1 MMKTHVHMDTRG
13 GSRLL
18 MALLAFALLAYAMSA
33 GAGMEMV
40 WGDESVGEPIASD
53 ASYNEAAGLDDAP
66 SDDED
71 NREALEPHDNSEPEE
86 SNEEE
91 RCMLE
96 GLSSLRARL
105 DAARTQLVSERTAFD
120 DARAAF
126 ARSTCAQETLM
137 RSDKDAQG
145 RVAGLENARHRALV
159 LLKLVQDELMQSDE
173 YTTHALMT
181 GSSTLRDVTLRHDML
196 ERLMIVEGEQMRRL
210 ICDQKRLRAAIVL
223 DAACAHHVR
232 QELRASVQ
240 SINELAYKVEEGCAR
255 LRQCVKEI
263 ELSIEEGDNRRAAVI
278 ETKDAMRSA
287 IRDTLSLLADA
298 EQDVGSWYD
307 ELDARAGAQGAL
319 SFGEGLDFALDE
331 DAFIEIWGTAI
342 DEYFADRAR
351 TAGAM
356 PLQGHGREMAASAY
370 LHKVDPRL
378 CAAIS
383 VAESGGG
390 QSCIRPY
397 NAWGWG
403 AADSDPYGLAAEWS
417 SFTEAI
423 GAWHEGV
430 VTSTSG
436 LASAKTVSG
445 LGGIY
450 CSSPAW
456 GVTVIEEMRRISEY
470 AR

>member
-1 MMKTHVHMDTRG
+1 MMKTHVYMDARG
-13 GSRLL
+13 GSRLVT
-18 MALLAFALLAYAMSA
+18 ALLAFALLAYAMSA
-33 GAGMEMV
+33 GAGMGMV
-40 WGDESVGEPIASD
+40 WGEEPVGEPIADD
-53 ASYNEAAGLDDAP
+53 ALNDEADGLEDAP
-66 SDDED
+66 SDDRG
-71 NREALEPHDNSEPEE
+71 NQEALELHDSSEPKEP
-86 SNEEE
+86 SEEE
-91 RCMLE
+91 RRMLE
-96 GLSSLRARL
+96 GLSSLRAKL
-105 DAARTQLVSERTAFD
+105 DAVCTQLVSGQVAFD

-126 ARSTCAQETLM
+126 KRSTCAQETLT
-137 RSDKDAQG
+137 RTDKDAQE
-145 RVAGLENARHRALV
+145 RVAGLENARHRVLV

-196 ERLMIVEGEQMRRL
+196 ERLVIAEGEQMRRL
-210 ICDQKRLRAAIVL
+210 IRDQKCLRTAIVL
-223 DAACAHHVR
+223 EAACTHHAR
-232 QELRASVQ
+232 QELRASIRSV
-240 SINELAYKVEEGCAR
+240 NDLAYKVEEECAR
-255 LRQCVKEI
+255 LRQCVKEV
-263 ELSIEEGDNRRAAVI
+263 ELSVEEGGDSVPALVEA
-278 ETKDAMRSA
+278 KDAMRSA
-287 IRDTLSLLADA
+287 VRDALSLLADA
-298 EQDVGSWYD
+298 EQGIGSWYD
-307 ELDARAGAQGAL
+307 ELDARADAQGAL
-319 SFGEGLDFALDE
+319 SFGEGIDFALDE
-331 DAFIEIWGTAI
+331 DAFIETWGTAI

-370 LHKVDPRL
+370 RHKVDPRL
-378 CAAIS
+378 CAAIG

-390 QSCIRPY
+390 QSCIRPH

-417 SFTEAI
+417 SFAEAI
-423 GAWHEGV
+423 EAWHEGM

-456 GVTVIEEMRRISEY
+456 GVTVIEEMGRISEY

>member
-1 MMKTHVHMDTRG
+1 MMKTHVYMDTRG
-13 GSRLL
+13 GSRLPT
-18 MALLAFALLAYAMSA
+18 ALLAFALLAYAMSA
-33 GAGMEMV
+33 GAGIEMV
-40 WGDESVGEPIASD
+40 WGDEPVGEPIASD
-53 ASYNEAAGLDDAP
+53 ALNDEAAGLDDA
-66 SDDED
+66 SNDDGGNQD
-71 NREALEPHDNSEPEE
+71 QFEPNDNSESEE
-86 SNEEE
+86 SSEEE
-91 RCMLE
+91 HRVLE
-96 GLSSLRARL
+96 GLPSLRARL
-105 DAARTQLVSERTAFD
+105 DAACTRLMAERAAFD

-137 RSDKDAQG
+137 RSDKDAQE
-145 RVAGLENARHRALV
+145 RVTGLENARHRALV

-181 GSSTLRDVTLRHDML
+181 GTSTLRDVTLRHDML
-196 ERLMIVEGEQMRRL
+196 ERLVIAEGKQMRKL
-210 ICDQKRLRAAIVL
+210 ICDQKRLRATVVL
-223 DAACAHHVR
+223 DAACARHAR
-232 QELRASVQ
+232 YELRVSIQSV
-240 SINELAYKVEEGCAR
+240 NELAYRAEEECAR
-255 LRQCVKEI
+255 LRQCMKEV
-263 ELSIEEGDNRRAAVI
+263 ELSIEEGDGNSPAFVEA
-278 ETKDAMRSA
+278 KDAMHFVV
-287 IRDTLSLLADA
+287 RDALSLLADA
-298 EQDVGSWYD
+298 EQGIGSWYD
-307 ELDARAGAQGAL
+307 ELDARADAQGAL
-319 SFGEGLDFALDE
+319 SFGEGIDFTLDE
-331 DAFIEIWGTAI
+331 DAFIETWGAAI

-390 QSCIRPY
+390 QSCIRPH

-423 GAWHEGV
+423 GAWHEGMA
-430 VTSTSG
+430 TSTSG
-436 LASAKTVSG
+436 LASARTVSE

-456 GVTVIEEMRRISEY
+456 SVTVVEEMKRISEY

>member
-1 MMKTHVHMDTRG
+1 MMRTHVYMDMRG

-18 MALLAFALLAYAMSA
+18 TALLAFALLAYAMSA

-40 WGDESVGEPIASD
+40 WGDESVEEPIASD
-53 ASYNEAAGLDDAP
+53 ALNDEAAGLEDAP
-66 SDDED
+66 SDDGD
-71 NREALEPHDNSEPEE
+71 NRDQLELDDSSEPEE

-91 RCMLE
+91 RRMLE

-105 DAARTQLVSERTAFD
+105 DAAYTQLVLEQSAFD

-137 RSDKDAQG
+137 RSDKDAQE
-145 RVAGLENARHRALV
+145 RIAGLENARHRALV

-173 YTTHALMT
+173 YATHALMT
-181 GSSTLRDVTLRHDML
+181 GSSTLHDVTLRHDML
-196 ERLMIVEGEQMRRL
+196 ERLMIAEGEQMRRL

-223 DAACAHHVR
+223 DAACARHAR
-232 QELRASVQ
+232 QELRVSIQSV
-240 SINELAYKVEEGCAR
+240 NELAYKVEEGCAR

-278 ETKDAMRSA
+278 EAKDAMRSA

-307 ELDARAGAQGAL
+307 ELDARADAQGAL
-319 SFGEGLDFALDE
+319 SFGEGIDFALDE
-331 DAFIEIWGTAI
+331 DAFIETWGAAI

-383 VAESGGG
+383 IAESSGG

-423 GAWHEGV
+423 GAWHEGM

-436 LASAKTVSG
+436 LASAKTVSD

>member
-1 MMKTHVHMDTRG
+1 MMKTHVYMDTRG
-13 GSRLL
+13 GSRLPT
-18 MALLAFALLAYAMSA
+18 ALLAFALLAYAMSA
-33 GAGMEMV
+33 GAGIEMV
-40 WGDESVGEPIASD
+40 WGDEPVGEPIAND
-53 ASYNEAAGLDDAP
+53 ALNDEAAGLDDA
-66 SDDED
+66 SNDDGGNQD
-71 NREALEPHDNSEPEE
+71 QFEPNDNSESEE
-86 SNEEE
+86 SSEEE
-91 RCMLE
+91 RRVLE

-105 DAARTQLVSERTAFD
+105 DAACTRLMAERAAFD

-137 RSDKDAQG
+137 RSDKDAQE
-145 RVAGLENARHRALV
+145 RVTGLENARHRALV

-173 YTTHALMT
+173 YTTHTLMT

-196 ERLMIVEGEQMRRL
+196 ERLVIAEGKQMRKL
-210 ICDQKRLRAAIVL
+210 ICDQKRLRATVVL
-223 DAACAHHVR
+223 DAACARHARH
-232 QELRASVQ
+232 ELRASIQ
-240 SINELAYKVEEGCAR
+240 SVNELAYRVEEECAR
-255 LRQCVKEI
+255 LRQCMKEV
-263 ELSIEEGDNRRAAVI
+263 ELSIEEGGGNSPAFVEA
-278 ETKDAMRSA
+278 KDAMHFVV
-287 IRDTLSLLADA
+287 RDALSLLADA
-298 EQDVGSWYD
+298 EQGIGSWYD
-307 ELDARAGAQGAL
+307 ELDARADAQGAL
-319 SFGEGLDFALDE
+319 SFGEGIDFTLDE
-331 DAFIEIWGTAI
+331 DAFIETWGAAI

-383 VAESGGG
+383 IAESGGG
-390 QSCIRPY
+390 QSCIRPH

-423 GAWHEGV
+423 GAWHEGMA
-430 VTSTSG
+430 TSTSG
-436 LASAKTVSG
+436 LASARTVSE

-456 GVTVIEEMRRISEY
+456 SVTVVEEMRRISEY

>member
-1 MMKTHVHMDTRG
+1 
-13 GSRLL
+13 

-40 WGDESVGEPIASD
+40 WGDEPVGEPIADD
-53 ASYNEAAGLDDAP
+53 ALNDEAGGLEDAP
-66 SDDED
+66 SDDRG
-71 NREALEPHDNSEPEE
+71 NQEALELHDSSEPKEP
-86 SNEEE
+86 SEEE
-91 RCMLE
+91 RHMLE

-105 DAARTQLVSERTAFD
+105 DAACTQLVSGRTAFD
-120 DARAAF
+120 DARTAF
-126 ARSTCAQETLM
+126 ERSTCAQETLM
-137 RSDKDAQG
+137 RSGKDAQE
-145 RVAGLENARHRALV
+145 RVAGLENARHRTLV

-196 ERLMIVEGEQMRRL
+196 ERLMIAEGEQMRRL
-210 ICDQKRLRAAIVL
+210 ICDQKRLRTAIVL
-223 DAACAHHVR
+223 DAACAHHAR
-232 QELRASVQ
+232 QELRVSIQSV
-240 SINELAYKVEEGCAR
+240 NDLAYKVEEECAR
-255 LRQCVKEI
+255 LRQCVKEV
-263 ELSIEEGDNRRAAVI
+263 ELSVEEGGDSVPALV
-278 ETKDAMRSA
+278 EVKDAMRSA
-287 IRDTLSLLADA
+287 VRDALSLLADA
-298 EQDVGSWYD
+298 EQGIGSWYD
-307 ELDARAGAQGAL
+307 ELDARADAQGAL
-319 SFGEGLDFALDE
+319 SFGEGIDFALDE
-331 DAFIEIWGTAI
+331 DAFIETWGTAI
-342 DEYFADRAR
+342 DEYFADRDR

-370 LHKVDPRL
+370 RHKVDPRL

-390 QSCIRPY
+390 QSCIRPH

-417 SFTEAI
+417 SFAEAI
-423 GAWHEGV
+423 EAWHEGM

-436 LASAKTVSG
+436 LASAKTVGG

-456 GVTVIEEMRRISEY
+456 GVTVIEEMGRISEY

>member
-1 MMKTHVHMDTRG
+1 MDTRG
-13 GSRLL
+13 GSRLVT
-18 MALLAFALLAYAMSA
+18 ALLAFALLAYAMSA

-40 WGDESVGEPIASD
+40 WGDEPVGEPIADD
-53 ASYNEAAGLDDAP
+53 ALNDEAGGLEDAP
-66 SDDED
+66 SDDRGD
-71 NREALEPHDNSEPEE
+71 QEALEPYDSSEPEK
-86 SNEEE
+86 SSEEE
-91 RCMLE
+91 RRMLE
-96 GLSSLRARL
+96 GLSSLRAKL
-105 DAARTQLVSERTAFD
+105 DAVCTQLVSGWVAFD

-126 ARSTCAQETLM
+126 ERSTCAQETLT
-137 RSDKDAQG
+137 RADKDAQE
-145 RVAGLENARHRALV
+145 RVAGLEHARHRVLV

-196 ERLMIVEGEQMRRL
+196 ERLMIAEGEQMRRL
-210 ICDQKRLRAAIVL
+210 IRDQKRLRTAIVL
-223 DAACAHHVR
+223 EAACAHHAR
-232 QELRASVQ
+232 QELRASIRSV
-240 SINELAYKVEEGCAR
+240 NDLAYKVEEECAR
-255 LRQCVKEI
+255 LRQCVKEV
-263 ELSIEEGDNRRAAVI
+263 EFSVEEGGDSVPALVEA
-278 ETKDAMRSA
+278 KDAMRSA
-287 IRDTLSLLADA
+287 VRDALSLLADA
-298 EQDVGSWYD
+298 EQGIGSWYD
-307 ELDARAGAQGAL
+307 ELDARADAQGAL
-319 SFGEGLDFALDE
+319 SFGEGIDFALDE
-331 DAFIEIWGTAI
+331 DAFIETWGTAI
-342 DEYFADRAR
+342 DEYFADRDR

-370 LHKVDPRL
+370 RHKVDPRL

-390 QSCIRPY
+390 QSCIRPH

-417 SFTEAI
+417 SFAEAI
-423 GAWHEGV
+423 EAWHEGM

-456 GVTVIEEMRRISEY
+456 GVTVIEEMGRISEY

>member
-1 MMKTHVHMDTRG
+1 
-13 GSRLL
+13 
-18 MALLAFALLAYAMSA
+18 
-33 GAGMEMV
+33 
-40 WGDESVGEPIASD
+40 
-53 ASYNEAAGLDDAP
+53 
-66 SDDED
+66 
-71 NREALEPHDNSEPEE
+71 
-86 SNEEE
+86 
-91 RCMLE
+91 
-96 GLSSLRARL
+96 
-105 DAARTQLVSERTAFD
+105 
-120 DARAAF
+120 
-126 ARSTCAQETLM
+126 M

-278 ETKDAMRSA
+278 EAKDAMRSA

-423 GAWHEGV
+423 GAWHEGM